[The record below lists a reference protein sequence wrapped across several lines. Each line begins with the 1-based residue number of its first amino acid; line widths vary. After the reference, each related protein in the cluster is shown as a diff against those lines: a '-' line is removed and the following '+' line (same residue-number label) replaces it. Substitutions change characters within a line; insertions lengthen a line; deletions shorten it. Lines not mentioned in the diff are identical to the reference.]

1 MEQDL
6 NVKKE
11 KVLNLCAVQIT
22 KVMVMVVMILVK
34 VMVGFI
40 VMMVMRGFP
49 AGSDGKESAC
59 NAGDLGSIPG
69 SDRSPGD
76 GNGYPLQYSCPENS
90 MDRGDLCAIVHGVSK
105 NGTGLTLSL
114 SHNVEEEREKK
125 TCICAYDWPYPS
137 RCAVSKLECAFWP

>member
-59 NAGDLGSIPG
+59 NAGNPDSIP
-69 SDRSPGD
+69 RSEASLGE
-76 GNGYPLQYSCPENS
+76 GNG
-90 MDRGDLCAIVHGVSK
+90 
-105 NGTGLTLSL
+105 
-114 SHNVEEEREKK
+114 
-125 TCICAYDWPYPS
+125 
-137 RCAVSKLECAFWP
+137 

>member
-1 MEQDL
+1 M
-6 NVKKE
+6 NIKKE

-22 KVMVMVVMILVK
+22 KMTVMVVMILVK

-40 VMMVMRGFP
+40 VMIVMRGFP
-49 AGSDGKESAC
+49 GGSDGKESAC

-90 MDRGDLCAIVHGVSK
+90 MDRGDLCATVH
-105 NGTGLTLSL
+105 
-114 SHNVEEEREKK
+114 
-125 TCICAYDWPYPS
+125 
-137 RCAVSKLECAFWP
+137 AVSKSGT

>member
-1 MEQDL
+1 M

-59 NAGDLGSIPG
+59 NAGDLGSILGVGRFPWRREWQPTPVILAWRIPWTEDPG
-69 SDRSPGD
+69 R
-76 GNGYPLQYSCPENS
+76 LQS
-90 MDRGDLCAIVHGVSK
+90 MESQRVG
-105 NGTGLTLSL
+105 
-114 SHNVEEEREKK
+114 HN
-125 TCICAYDWPYPS
+125 
-137 RCAVSKLECAFWP
+137 